1 MRDFKLRHANTGTP
15 NADNAKVQEI
25 MDHFTNVV
33 IGPYVTPESKLANSG
48 YRGLNLPW
56 DQAETASLFDKNT
69 LLEKR
74 WFSTDSAAREMGLFS
89 GIAQDQWPLKAVK
102 AMLGTMSPV
111 IRWRE
116 AHPDLAGT
124 DQDCVDVVV
133 RQLCEAIGAPNALE
147 DGTTMSGGMGIVL
160 FCLKRAA

>member
-1 MRDFKLRHANTGTP
+1 MNIGTP
-15 NADNAKVQEI
+15 HADNEKVQEI
-25 MDHFTNVV
+25 MDHFSHVV
-33 IGPYVTPESKLANSG
+33 LGPYVTPGSKLAKNG
-48 YRGLNLPW
+48 YNGLNLPW
-56 DQAETASLFDKNT
+56 DQPETASLFEKES

-74 WFSTDSAAREMGLFS
+74 WYSNDSESKEMGFFGGL
-89 GIAQDQWPLKAVK
+89 AQDQWPLTAVK

-116 AHPDLAGT
+116 AHPNLAGT
-124 DQDCVDVVV
+124 DQDCVDVVI
-133 RQLCEAIGAPNALE
+133 RQLCDAIGAPNALE